1 MSDKMLTVNDA
12 VALRISEL
20 LAKQNITAYR
30 LIQRSG
36 LSTSRL
42 SCIMRSKNK
51 TVTLSTVLLLA
62 QGFNMTL
69 LEFFDSPYFDMN
81 KLEVE

>member
-1 MSDKMLTVNDA
+1 MSVNDA
-12 VALRISEL
+12 VALRFGEL
-20 LAKQNITAYR
+20 LAQNKMSQYKIMKKT
-30 LIQRSG
+30 G

-51 TVTLSTVLLLA
+51 TVTLSTVMLLS
-62 QGFNMTL
+62 QGFGMTVA
-69 LEFFDSPYFDMN
+69 EFLTSPIFEFA

>member
-1 MSDKMLTVNDA
+1 MNNKLQSVNDA
-12 VALRISEL
+12 VALRFGEL
-20 LAKQNITAYR
+20 LAKNNISQYK
-30 LIQRSG
+30 IMQRTG

-51 TVTLSTVLLLA
+51 TVTLSTVMLIA
-62 QGFNMTL
+62 QGFGMTTA
-69 LEFFDSPYFDMN
+69 EFLDSPIFDFS